1 MPIYI
6 SESSGGGNFEKKVLE
21 AGAYPAIADMV
32 VDLGIQA
39 SPNSQYPAKRTV
51 LLRFQIP
58 SERVEITK
66 DGETKDLPA
75 VISRTLGLSLNE
87 KSTLRQLLQSWRGR
101 AFTPEELKK
110 FDLVNVLGKPAFI
123 NVTHSTKGDRTYAN
137 LTSIMPLPKGMP
149 APTLEGEALWY
160 SIDEPDPA
168 VFDKLPAWVQDKIAN
183 RVVDQPAAAKPAA
196 NPVDTWA
203 KSGPN
208 GPSKPKLNQPVDTS
222 FVPDELEGVAF

>member
-1 MPIYI
+1 MPIFI
-6 SESSGGGNFEKKVLE
+6 SESGGGGNFEKKVLE
-21 AGAYPAIADMV
+21 AGAYAGVCDMV
-32 VDLGIQA
+32 VDLGVQA
-39 SPNSQYPAKRTV
+39 SPGGLYAPKRSV

-110 FDLVNVLGKPAFI
+110 FDLVNVLGKPAFV
-123 NVTHSTKGDRTYAN
+123 NVTHSVKGDRTYAN
-137 LTSIMPLPKGMP
+137 LTSLMPLPKGMP
-149 APTLEGEALWY
+149 APVLEGEALWY
-160 SIDEPDPA
+160 SIDEPDPS

-183 RVVDQPAAAKPAA
+183 RVIDQSAAKPAPAAAKQWPAA
-196 NPVDTWA
+196 
-203 KSGPN
+203 GPT
-208 GPSKPKLNQPVDTS
+208 GPAKPKVNEAVDTS
-222 FVPDELEGVAF
+222 FEPDSLEGVTF

>member
-110 FDLVNVLGKPAFI
+110 FDLVNVLGKPAFV
-123 NVTHSTKGDRTYAN
+123 NVTHSVKGDRTYAN
-137 LTSIMPLPKGMP
+137 LTSLMPLPKGMP
-149 APTLEGEALWY
+149 APVLEGEALWY

-183 RVVDQPAAAKPAA
+183 RVVDQPAQKSTVAPAKVWPAA
-196 NPVDTWA
+196 
-203 KSGPN
+203 
-208 GPSKPKLNQPVDTS
+208 GPSGSTKPKVNEPVDTS
-222 FVPDELEGVAF
+222 FEPDSLEGVTF